1 MNSLLTNKQEL
12 KNLLRRLKKGLSDVA
27 DIFIESTEFK
37 SQKIEIDVKDDGQS
51 FTVKTDLI
59 QQAIKQLHEKIIEEC
74 EISWNLNYC
83 MPIILIHKPDLEQIE
98 IVSSCR
104 DQNFSKYMKDLDKII
119 DEFLVKTYKIYIGNI
134 FLANC
139 NRYAK

>member
-1 MNSLLTNKQEL
+1 MSSLLTNKQEL

-74 EISWNLNYC
+74 EIS
-83 MPIILIHKPDLEQIE
+83 
-98 IVSSCR
+98 
-104 DQNFSKYMKDLDKII
+104 
-119 DEFLVKTYKIYIGNI
+119 
-134 FLANC
+134 
-139 NRYAK
+139 

>member
-1 MNSLLTNKQEL
+1 MNSLLKNKQEL

-37 SQKIEIDVKDDGQS
+37 SQEIEIDVKDDGQS

-74 EISWNLNYC
+74 EIS
-83 MPIILIHKPDLEQIE
+83 
-98 IVSSCR
+98 
-104 DQNFSKYMKDLDKII
+104 
-119 DEFLVKTYKIYIGNI
+119 
-134 FLANC
+134 
-139 NRYAK
+139 

>member
-1 MNSLLTNKQEL
+1 MNSLLKNKQEL
-12 KNLLRRLKKGLSDVA
+12 RNLLRRLKKGLSDVA

-74 EISWNLNYC
+74 EIS
-83 MPIILIHKPDLEQIE
+83 
-98 IVSSCR
+98 
-104 DQNFSKYMKDLDKII
+104 
-119 DEFLVKTYKIYIGNI
+119 
-134 FLANC
+134 
-139 NRYAK
+139 